1 MRKCIKKRLFEVKW
15 CEFLLIITIR
25 PTFTLGV
32 RTKKNLGPTLSIF
45 LACCLAPKLL
55 INARNFDVRIL
66 INNAET
72 MVPRVANWS
81 PKFDGILFFFSLGG
95 Q

>member
-1 MRKCIKKRLFEVKW
+1 
-15 CEFLLIITIR
+15 
-25 PTFTLGV
+25 
-32 RTKKNLGPTLSIF
+32 
-45 LACCLAPKLL
+45 
-55 INARNFDVRIL
+55 
-66 INNAET
+66 